1 MRYFYHLITLL
12 LFVLALLFWIES
24 ETRYRDFTREIEAD
38 NMAKELEIQQLEK
51 EIRILKTD
59 MDILENGFEK

>member
-1 MRYFYHLITLL
+1 MKYFYHLVTLL

-24 ETRYRDFTREIEAD
+24 ETRYNAFVQKIEAE
-38 NMAKELEIQQLEK
+38 NMATDLHIQQLEK
-51 EIRILKTD
+51 EIRLLRTD

>member
-24 ETRYRDFTREIEAD
+24 ETRYQDFTQKIEAE
-38 NMAKELEIQQLEK
+38 NMAKELEIQQLKK
-51 EIRILKTD
+51 EIRLLKTD

>member
-24 ETRYRDFTREIEAD
+24 ETRYQAFTQKIEAE
-38 NMAKELEIQQLEK
+38 NMAKELEIQQLKK
-51 EIRILKTD
+51 EIRLLKTD

>member
-24 ETRYRDFTREIEAD
+24 ETRYKDFTQKIEAE
-38 NMAKELEIQQLEK
+38 NMAKELEIQQLRK
-51 EIRILKTD
+51 EIRMLRTD

>member
-12 LFVLALLFWIES
+12 LFVLALLFWVES
-24 ETRYRDFTREIEAD
+24 ETRYQAFTHKIEAE
-38 NMAKELEIQQLEK
+38 NMAKELEIQQLKK

>member
-1 MRYFYHLITLL
+1 MKYFYHLVTLL

-24 ETRYRDFTREIEAD
+24 ETRYNAFVRKIEAE
-38 NMAKELEIQQLEK
+38 NMAKDLHIQQLEK
-51 EIRILKTD
+51 EIRLLRTD

>member
-1 MRYFYHLITLL
+1 MKYFYHLVTLL

-24 ETRYRDFTREIEAD
+24 ETRYNAFVQKIEAE
-38 NMAKELEIQQLEK
+38 NMAKDLHIQQLEK
-51 EIRILKTD
+51 EIRLLRTD

>member
-1 MRYFYHLITLL
+1 MKYFYHLVTLL

-24 ETRYRDFTREIEAD
+24 ETRYNAFVQKIEAE
-38 NMAKELEIQQLEK
+38 NMAKDLHVQQLEK
-51 EIRILKTD
+51 EIRLLKTD

>member
-24 ETRYRDFTREIEAD
+24 ETRYRNFTHKIEAE

-51 EIRILKTD
+51 EIRLLRTD
-59 MDILENGFEK
+59 MYILENGFEK

>member
-1 MRYFYHLITLL
+1 MKYFYHLLTLL
-12 LFVLALLFWIES
+12 LFVLALLFWVES
-24 ETRYRDFTREIEAD
+24 ETRYQAFTQRIEAE

-51 EIRILKTD
+51 EIRLLRTD